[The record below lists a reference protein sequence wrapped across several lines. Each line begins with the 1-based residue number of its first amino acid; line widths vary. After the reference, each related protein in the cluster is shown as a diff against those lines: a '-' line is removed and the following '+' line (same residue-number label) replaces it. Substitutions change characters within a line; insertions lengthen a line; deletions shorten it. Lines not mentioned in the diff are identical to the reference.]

1 MQRSNPPNR
10 QTVKHDTLNKAPEE
24 REAEG
29 E

>member
-1 MQRSNPPNR
+1 MHRSNPHNR
-10 QTVKHDTLNKAPEE
+10 QTVKHDTLNKAPEG